1 MAKSE
6 FLDTIRE
13 ADRLEKEDEKRY
25 LDACKEFAKFIK
37 ENNCKQIE
45 VEEDE

>member
-6 FLDTIRE
+6 FLEAIRE
-13 ADRLEKEDEKRY
+13 VNQLDKTDEKRY

-45 VEEDE
+45 EEEDE